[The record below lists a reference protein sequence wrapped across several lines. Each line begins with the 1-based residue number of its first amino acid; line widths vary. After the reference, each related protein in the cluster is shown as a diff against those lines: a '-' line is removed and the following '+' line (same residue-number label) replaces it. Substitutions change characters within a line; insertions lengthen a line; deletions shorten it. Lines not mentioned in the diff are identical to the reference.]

1 MLVTDSLLYIF
12 FFNCSLHQE
21 VIAQRALDRYENII
35 CVLTVARSPR
45 GGGGGGGGGVGMG
58 QNPPPRGGGGP
69 RGGGMGPYPH
79 PLGELAC
86 WLCKL
91 TFVVELNVSKIC

>member
-35 CVLTVARSPR
+35 CVLTVARSP
-45 GGGGGGGGGVGMG
+45 GGGGGGRGV
-58 QNPPPRGGGGP
+58 
-69 RGGGMGPYPH
+69 GMGPYPH

-91 TFVVELNVSKIC
+91 TFVVELKVSKIC

>member
-1 MLVTDSLLYIF
+1 MLVTDSLLYNF

-35 CVLTVARSPR
+35 CVLAVACSPR
-45 GGGGGGGGGVGMG
+45 GGGGGGGRGVGV
-58 QNPPPRGGGGP
+58 
-69 RGGGMGPYPH
+69 GMGPYPH

-91 TFVVELNVSKIC
+91 TFVVELKVSKIC

>member
-1 MLVTDSLLYIF
+1 MLVTDSLLYNF

-35 CVLTVARSPR
+35 CVLTVACSPR
-45 GGGGGGGGGVGMG
+45 GGGGGRGV
-58 QNPPPRGGGGP
+58 
-69 RGGGMGPYPH
+69 GMGPYPH

-91 TFVVELNVSKIC
+91 TFVVKLEVSKIC

>member
-1 MLVTDSLLYIF
+1 MLVTDSLLYNF

-35 CVLTVARSPR
+35 CVLTVACSPR
-45 GGGGGGGGGVGMG
+45 GGGGGGRGV
-58 QNPPPRGGGGP
+58 
-69 RGGGMGPYPH
+69 GMGPYPH

-86 WLCKL
+86 WLSKL
-91 TFVVELNVSKIC
+91 TFVVKLEVSKIC

>member
-1 MLVTDSLLYIF
+1 MLVTDSLLYNF

-45 GGGGGGGGGVGMG
+45 GVGGGGRGV
-58 QNPPPRGGGGP
+58 
-69 RGGGMGPYPH
+69 GMGPYPH
-79 PLGELAC
+79 LLGELAC

-91 TFVVELNVSKIC
+91 TFVVELKVSKIC